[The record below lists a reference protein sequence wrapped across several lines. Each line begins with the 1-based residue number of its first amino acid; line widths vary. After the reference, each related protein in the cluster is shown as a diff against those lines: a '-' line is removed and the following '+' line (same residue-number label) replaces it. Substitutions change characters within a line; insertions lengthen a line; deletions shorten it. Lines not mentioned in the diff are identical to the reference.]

1 MNAGCPLWVKSRHI
15 AAQTSCL
22 LYPRKR
28 TFQSVVGMP
37 AKGRKRT
44 FELYSIT
51 PTSALWTFMPK
62 RLLGS
67 GTVFFMPCGSR
78 LPPRSSKVSP
88 PSRLQATRQAK
99 RCLRRV
105 RGQKPAFHPQEGQC
119 CNHQRGHRDRP
130 GVGAWRGV
138 RRNFC
143 VAGLPA
149 HSRCACISKL
159 PVSRRGPSRPARPR
173 RTLLHSVDP
182 GAAY

>member
-62 RLLGS
+62 RLLHAMWIEAAAAFEQSLAALPLTSYEAGE
-67 GTVFFMPCGSR
+67 TVLAEGSR
-78 LPPRSSKVSP
+78 
-88 PSRLQATRQAK
+88 TE
-99 RCLRRV
+99 
-105 RGQKPAFHPQEGQC
+105 PAFHPQEGQC